1 MLRESMVMDP
11 EESGIMR
18 RRERRNVVFPEPEGP
33 MTASLDLEGMV
44 RVRFL
49 RAGGPLVVVLL
60 VLEGALLI
68 ARE

>member
-18 RRERRNVVFPEPEGP
+18 SRERRNVVFPEPEGP
-33 MTASLDLEGMV
+33 MTASLDPEGMV

-49 RAGGPLVVVLL
+49 RAGGPLVLVL
-60 VLEGALLI
+60 VLEEVLLI